1 MIGTSE
7 VIVLFTAVPVAPDEL
22 STISRAGDRRRRNA
36 MAPSAASTGS
46 LRAIVLIS
54 ATAFLIRAIAG
65 RERQPKARR
74 RKRDSNSHL

>member
-1 MIGTSE
+1 
-7 VIVLFTAVPVAPDEL
+7 
-22 STISRAGDRRRRNA
+22 